1 MKKVLQI
8 TSVLSGILALS
19 GIWLGIRSLFVRGY
33 FVSWAL
39 FSMTRSGSAFGM
51 LGNIIGI
58 AFTVI
63 GFGAMCYYGLFRKG
77 GKNAFVWGA
86 VMTVLSVLSLLMSL
100 FSGSFNFGDIL
111 LLLLAGAYT
120 YSTIKLA

>member
-1 MKKVLQI
+1 MKKVLQVS
-8 TSVLSGILALS
+8 SVLCGILALS
-19 GIWLGIRSLFVRGY
+19 AVWLAVRSLFVHGY
-33 FVSWAL
+33 FASWAL

-63 GFGAMCYYGLFRKG
+63 GFGAMCYYGLFKKG
-77 GKNAFVWGA
+77 GKNGFLWGA
-86 VMTVLSVLSLLMSL
+86 AMTALSLLSLIMSI

-111 LLLLAGAYT
+111 LLILAAAYT

>member
-8 TSVLSGILALS
+8 SSILCGILALS
-19 GIWLGIRSLFVRGY
+19 AIWLGVRSLFGHGS

-39 FSMTRSGSAFGM
+39 FSMTKSGTAFGM

-58 AFTVI
+58 AFTAI
-63 GFGAMCYYGLFRKG
+63 GFGAMCFYGLFKKDGR
-77 GKNAFVWGA
+77 NAFIWGI
-86 VMTVLSVLSLLMSL
+86 VMTVLSVLSLIMSIVG
-100 FSGSFNFGDIL
+100 GSFNFGDIL
-111 LLLLAGAYT
+111 LLILAGAYT

>member
-8 TSVLSGILALS
+8 SSILCGILALS
-19 GIWLGIRSLFVRGY
+19 AIWLGVRSLFGHGS

-39 FSMTRSGSAFGM
+39 FSMTKSGTVFGM

-63 GFGAMCYYGLFRKG
+63 GFGAMCFYGLFKKVGR
-77 GKNAFVWGA
+77 NAFIWGA
-86 VMTVLSVLSLLMSL
+86 VMTLLSVLSLIMSIVG
-100 FSGSFNFGDIL
+100 GSFNFGDIL
-111 LLLLAGAYT
+111 LLILAGAYT

>member
-8 TSVLSGILALS
+8 SSVLCGILALS
-19 GIWLGIRSLFVRGY
+19 GIWLAFRSLFGNGY
-33 FVSWAL
+33 FVNWAL
-39 FSMTRSGSAFGM
+39 FSMTRSGTAFGM

-63 GFGAMCYYGLFRKG
+63 GFGAMCFYGLFKKG
-77 GKNAFVWGA
+77 GRNAFIWGA
-86 VMTVLSVLSLLMSL
+86 VMTVLSVVSLIMSI
-100 FSGSFNFGDIL
+100 FGGSFNFGDIL
-111 LLLLAGAYT
+111 LLVLAGAYT